1 MKRHRATTSCPGT
14 GPPRGDRP
22 CDGVER
28 FCWQPDF
35 YRIAIL
41 LWLERYHPELLL
53 PGLRDEIARFFDS
66 VNRDRNRADRADALG
81 ADRIPLEDV
90 LRALAEIDVPLMAVA
105 TVIGTGLPDG
115 APFDPDRFRDE
126 ARILDWEAGI
136 TILPAGQA
144 AADELARVIAS
155 RERSG

>member
-14 GPPRGDRP
+14 GPPRDDGP

-28 FCWQPDF
+28 FSWQPDF

-41 LWLERYHPELLL
+41 LWVDRYHPELLL

-66 VNRDRNRADRADALG
+66 VNRD
-81 ADRIPLEDV
+81 LEDV
-90 LRALAEIDVPLMAVA
+90 LRALADIDVPLMAVA
-105 TVIGTGLPDG
+105 TATGTGLPDG

-136 TILPAGQA
+136 AILPAGQA
-144 AADELARVIAS
+144 AVDEIARVIAS
-155 RERSG
+155 RN

>member
-14 GPPRGDRP
+14 GSPRDDGP

-28 FCWQPDF
+28 FSWQPDF

-41 LWLERYHPELLL
+41 LWVERYHPELLL

-66 VNRDRNRADRADALG
+66 VNRDRNRAERAGALG
-81 ADRIPLEDV
+81 ADCILLEDV
-90 LRALAEIDVPLMAVA
+90 IRALADIDVPLMAVA
-105 TVIGTGLPDG
+105 TVTGTGLPDG

-136 TILPAGQA
+136 AILPAGQA
-144 AADELARVIAS
+144 AADEFARVIAS
-155 RERSG
+155 RN

>member
-14 GPPRGDRP
+14 GPPRDDRP

-41 LWLERYHPELLL
+41 LWVERYHSELLL

-66 VNRDRNRADRADALG
+66 VNRDRNRADRAVE
-81 ADRIPLEDV
+81 P
-90 LRALAEIDVPLMAVA
+90 
-105 TVIGTGLPDG
+105 
-115 APFDPDRFRDE
+115 
-126 ARILDWEAGI
+126 
-136 TILPAGQA
+136 
-144 AADELARVIAS
+144 
-155 RERSG
+155 